1 MKVEVVLTEAD
12 IAQEFFEA
20 IEARDLPEKFFFWFP
35 RSAAE
40 WAALTGHAELY
51 GGLWETWKELAAN
64 AGALAK
70 YFPRRVPVIS
80 FGAGDG
86 ARDRM
91 VMNAL
96 KNAGCECFYFPVDAS
111 QAMLELAC
119 AGADDEDIETV
130 GIKADISSPIHLV
143 YAADAAEP
151 PRLFILSG
159 NTMGSFD
166 PLAEIRYVAQCMKP
180 EDLLIIDGEIHHEQ
194 LSMARRDNPAARQ
207 FLTTLLNGVG
217 ILDNDGEVHPVRHGI
232 RAPQRE
238 IDARIRRIFVLRRFQ
253 LGDGFFNRARAQQQH
268 SQKIVTFRESRSE
281 LHGLLGVGDPGG
293 RVRLHHNAGNAQPR
307 QQMLGAVLDLTAE
320 GFDSLIV
327 EVIGEQEAPVG
338 ELDVVKLR
346 SAGGQPAVLG
356 QRRVHVAAGG
366 NVLRPAGPPDDFSC
380 AG

>member
-70 YFPRRVPVIS
+70 HFPRRVPVIS

-91 VMNAL
+91 VMAAL
-96 KNAGCECFYFPVDAS
+96 KNAGCECLYFPVDAS

-180 EDLLIIDGEIHHEQ
+180 EDLLIIDGEIHHEH
-194 LSMARRDNPAARQ
+194 LSMARRDNPPARQ
-207 FLTTLLNGVG
+207 FLSTLLNGVG
-217 ILDNDGEVHPVRHGI
+217 ILDNDGEV
-232 RAPQRE
+232 
-238 IDARIRRIFVLRRFQ
+238 RFQ
-253 LGDGFFNRARAQQQH
+253 LKRDDRHNGLHLIVRSFRAARDLSATVAGQEIPLQRGEHIGLNFQYTYTVEAFRWLLTEHGGLEMLEEHLSADGRF
-268 SQKIVTFRESRSE
+268 
-281 LHGLLGVGDPGG
+281 
-293 RVRLHHNAGNAQPR
+293 
-307 QQMLGAVLDLTAE
+307 LTAVCKR
-320 GFDSLIV
+320 G
-327 EVIGEQEAPVG
+327 
-338 ELDVVKLR
+338 
-346 SAGGQPAVLG
+346 
-356 QRRVHVAAGG
+356 
-366 NVLRPAGPPDDFSC
+366 
-380 AG
+380 